1 MKITGLKKAV
11 GDYKELN
18 AGGPYDS
25 IYGELMFNVAT
36 GEIWTDEFCSIG
48 HNSWNV
54 YDSIAIINLGKMM
67 KMEKV
72 PVTMKNVKEFIESE
86 KWELYASEK
95 LLNLKNR
102 NFLDDDE

>member
-25 IYGELMFNVAT
+25 IYGELMFNTAT

-48 HNSWNV
+48 HNSCNV
-54 YDSIAIINLGKMM
+54 YDSDTIINLGKMM
-67 KMEKV
+67 KKLEISVSME
-72 PVTMKNVKEFIESE
+72 NVKEFIESK
-86 KWELYASEK
+86 KWELFT
-95 LLNLKNR
+95 R
-102 NFLDDDE
+102 